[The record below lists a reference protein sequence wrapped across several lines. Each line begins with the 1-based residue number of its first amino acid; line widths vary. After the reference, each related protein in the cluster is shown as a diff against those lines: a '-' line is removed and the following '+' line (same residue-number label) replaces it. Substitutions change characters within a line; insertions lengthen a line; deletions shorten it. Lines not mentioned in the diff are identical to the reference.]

1 MRVSFHTALFLLLLL
16 LGSAPSAAAQDK
28 TWRPITPAELAMKTP
43 KVDPNADA
51 EALFWEI
58 HIDDQKS
65 NSVTYNHYVRIKI
78 FTERGRDKY
87 AKMDI
92 PFAKKISIDDI
103 AARVTKPDGTVVD
116 LQPSDIFERE
126 LVKANKTR
134 VLAKSF
140 AVPGI
145 EPGVIV
151 EYQYRETIK
160 DDSANGDRLVFQRDI
175 PMQKVSYYVRP
186 IKQLM
191 INYHYFNMDETD
203 FVPDRDGYS
212 VATMYDVPAYS
223 DEPYMP
229 PDDEVRRWVSVSY
242 SGFGVG
248 FSWFNLAR
256 GYILFLNEALK
267 SNKDIKRKADE
278 LTAGTPTDVD
288 KLRKIYDFTQKQ
300 IRNVSYDRT
309 LTDDQRDKLKVKDA
323 PDALKK
329 GMGSELMVDMLFA
342 SLAKSAGF
350 DVRLVFSGNRSEN
363 FFAPEK
369 YEGRRFIHLTGIG
382 VRVGNDLMYFEPGV
396 PYMPFGSVFWFE
408 EGISSMVISETGWN
422 WRKIPLTPFE
432 KSVTKRTGKFTLT
445 DDGTLEGHAHVEYFG
460 HEAIVFRRDRFKDTP
475 EKRAES
481 YKDGVRSRVST
492 AEVSNVTISD
502 FDDNGKPVAVDYD
515 IKVPNYAQRTGKRL
529 FFQPVYFEYGVP
541 PAFSSATRTYGVY
554 FSYPW
559 SEEDNVEIKLPENLT
574 GENVISP
581 SPVDDPDSVGS
592 LHVSIYVITETDASK
607 KEISKLNMLR
617 QFHFGGGG
625 NIIFPVKFYPPVKAM
640 FDRFNKADATSVT
653 FKQK

>member
-1 MRVSFHTALFLLLLL
+1 MRVSIPSALFLLLVL
-16 LGSAPSAAAQDK
+16 LGTTLSSAAQDK
-28 TWRPITPAELAMKTP
+28 IWRPITPAELAMKTP

-58 HIDDQKS
+58 RIDDQRS

-103 AARVTKPDGTVVD
+103 AARVIKPDGTVVD
-116 LQPSDIFERE
+116 LKPSDIFERE

-151 EYQYRETIK
+151 EYQYKETIK

-186 IKQLM
+186 IKEFL
-191 INYHYFNMDETD
+191 INYSYFNMQQTD

-248 FSWFNLAR
+248 FSWFNVAR
-256 GYILFLNEALK
+256 EYVLFLSEALK
-267 SNKDIKRKADE
+267 SKKEIKRKADD
-278 LTAGTPTDVD
+278 LTAGTPNDID
-288 KLRKIYDFTQKQ
+288 KLRKFYDFTQKQ
-300 IRNVSYDRT
+300 IRNISYDRT
-309 LTDDQRDKLKVKDA
+309 LTDDQREKLKVKDA
-323 PDALKK
+323 VDALKK
-329 GMGSELMVDMLFA
+329 GMGSEFMVDMLFA
-342 SLAKSAGF
+342 SLAKAAGY
-350 DVRLVFSGNRSEN
+350 DVYLVLSGNRNEN
-363 FFAPEK
+363 FFSPEK
-369 YEGRRFIHLTGIG
+369 YQGRRFIHLAGIA

-408 EGISSMVISETGWN
+408 EGVSSMVIGEGGFN
-422 WRKIPLTPFE
+422 WKTIPLTPFD
-432 KSVTKRTGKFTLT
+432 KSQTKRTGTFKLT
-445 DDGTLEGHAHVEYFG
+445 EDGTLEGHAHVEYFG
-460 HEAIVFRRDRFKDTP
+460 HEAIIRRRDHYNETP

-481 YKDGVRSRVST
+481 FKDAVRSRVST

-502 FDDNGKPVAVDYD
+502 FDDNEKPVSIDYD

-529 FFQPVYFEYGVP
+529 FFQPVFFEYGVA

-554 FSYPW
+554 FSFPW
-559 SEEDNVEIKLPENLT
+559 SEEDKIRIKLPDNFT
-574 GENVISP
+574 GESIISP
-581 SPVDDPDSVGS
+581 SSIDDPDGVGS
-592 LHVSIYVITETDASK
+592 LHVSLYTL
-607 KEISKLNMLR
+607 KESSVLSVDR

-625 NIIFPVKFYPPVKAM
+625 HIVFPLKFYQPVKAM
-640 FDRFNKADATSVT
+640 FDSFNKADATTVT
-653 FKQK
+653 LKQK

>member
-1 MRVSFHTALFLLLLL
+1 MRVSFPSALFLLLVL
-16 LGSAPSAAAQDK
+16 LGTTLSSAAQDK
-28 TWRPITPAELAMKTP
+28 IWRPITPAELAMKTP

-58 HIDDQKS
+58 RIDDQRS

-103 AARVTKPDGTVVD
+103 AARVIKPDGTVVD
-116 LQPSDIFERE
+116 LKPSDIFERE

-151 EYQYRETIK
+151 EYQYKETIK

-186 IKQLM
+186 IKEFL
-191 INYHYFNMDETD
+191 INYSYFNMQQTD

-248 FSWFNLAR
+248 FSWFNVAR
-256 GYILFLNEALK
+256 EYVLFLSEALK
-267 SNKDIKRKADE
+267 SKKEIKRKADD
-278 LTAGTPTDVD
+278 LTAGTPNDID
-288 KLRKIYDFTQKQ
+288 KLRKFYDFTQKQ
-300 IRNVSYDRT
+300 IRNISYDRT
-309 LTDDQRDKLKVKDA
+309 LTDDQREKLKVKDA
-323 PDALKK
+323 VDALKK
-329 GMGSELMVDMLFA
+329 GMGSEFMVDMLFA
-342 SLAKSAGF
+342 SLAKAAGY
-350 DVRLVFSGNRSEN
+350 DVYLVLSGNRNEN
-363 FFAPEK
+363 FFSPEK
-369 YEGRRFIHLTGIG
+369 YQGRRFIHLAGIA

-408 EGISSMVISETGWN
+408 EGVSSMVIGEGGFN
-422 WRKIPLTPFE
+422 WKTIPLTPFD
-432 KSVTKRTGKFTLT
+432 KSQTKRTGTFKLT
-445 DDGTLEGHAHVEYFG
+445 EDGTLEGHAHVEYFG
-460 HEAIVFRRDRFKDTP
+460 HEAIIRRRDHYNETP

-481 YKDGVRSRVST
+481 FKDAVRSRVST

-502 FDDNGKPVAVDYD
+502 FDDNEKPVSIDYD

-529 FFQPVYFEYGVP
+529 FFQPVFFEYGVA

-554 FSYPW
+554 FSFPW
-559 SEEDNVEIKLPENLT
+559 SEEDKIRIKLPDNFT
-574 GENVISP
+574 GESIISP
-581 SPVDDPDSVGS
+581 SSIDDPDGVGS
-592 LHVSIYVITETDASK
+592 LHVSLYTL
-607 KEISKLNMLR
+607 KESSVLSVDR

-625 NIIFPVKFYPPVKAM
+625 HIVFPLKFYQPVKAM
-640 FDRFNKADATSVT
+640 FDSFNKADATTVT
-653 FKQK
+653 LKQK